1 MITER
6 VFTAGVM
13 DWGAQGVP
21 EMLSALTGAGVTHL
35 WDVRDGT
42 TSGPFMSKWAEK
54 NIRASC
60 TAAGVEY
67 VRRRNLGVP
76 KGLREVLRGPG
87 ITEAEQLEAYAALLY
102 GRGVDLGGVLADL
115 LTHPEPALLCACRSG
130 QACHRFLLADLLGV
144 RALNVAPQA
153 TGGPGSLKT
162 AK

>member
-1 MITER
+1 MTAKR

-54 NIRASC
+54 NLSAAC
-60 TAAGVEY
+60 ATAGVEY

-76 KGLREVLRGPG
+76 KQLREVLRGPG
-87 ITEAEQLEAYAALLY
+87 VTGAEQLEAYAAHLG
-102 GRGVDLGGVLADL
+102 GRGVELPGVLADL
-115 LTHPEPALLCACRSG
+115 LAHPEPALLCACRSG

-144 RALNVAPQA
+144 RALNVAPQVE
-153 TGGPGSLKT
+153 G
-162 AK
+162 